1 MYYNSPKDKEG
12 MTNYGK
18 KTGKKQQRRRLRK
31 KRSLLGLS
39 VLVVLCA
46 GYLLTCSMAEK
57 NTIIDGVQVNGTE
70 VGGLTTE
77 QAADR
82 IQKAFEEEYAD
93 AALTVSAN
101 GVEYQVAM
109 APCLSMDVESA
120 AEKAMDYGH
129 GSFLTRG
136 AALLKAKIFGQD
148 VTQHPQV
155 GDEAKLMESIDAS
168 GLSAINTTVQTT

>member
-1 MYYNSPKDKEG
+1 MGRRQE
-12 MTNYGK
+12 
-18 KTGKKQQRRRLRK
+18 KKQQRKKQRK
-31 KRSLLGLS
+31 KLSLLGLS

-77 QAADR
+77 QEADR

-101 GVEYQVAM
+101 GAEYQVAM
-109 APCLSMDVESA
+109 AP
-120 AEKAMDYGH
+120 
-129 GSFLTRG
+129 
-136 AALLKAKIFGQD
+136 
-148 VTQHPQV
+148 
-155 GDEAKLMESIDAS
+155 
-168 GLSAINTTVQTT
+168 